1 MNIFEI
7 DEKIKA
13 AIEAGIDPE
22 TGELIDF
29 SALEELQ
36 MAFEDKVKNTALYY
50 INLMAEVK
58 ALEEQEKKFKE
69 RKTVLKNKAERI
81 KNRLDVVLDGR
92 DFKCTEVNIS
102 YRISLSTEITDVE
115 AFENYAKRHKE
126 FISAIE
132 IKPDKTAIKQALLSG
147 QKVKGCELVTKQ
159 NIQIK

>member
-7 DEKIKA
+7 KEEIRE
-13 AIEAGIDPE
+13 AIEKGIDPE
-22 TGELIDF
+22 TGELMDF

-36 MAFEDKVKNTALYY
+36 MAFDDKVKNTALYY
-50 INLMAEVK
+50 INLMAEAK

-69 RKTVLKNKAERI
+69 RKTVLKNRAERI
-81 KNRLDVVLDGR
+81 KNRLDAALEGQA
-92 DFKCTEVNIS
+92 FKFTEVSIS
-102 YRISLSTEITDVE
+102 YKNSQSTEITDVE
-115 AFENYAKRHKE
+115 AFESYAKRHKE

>member
-7 DEKIKA
+7 KEEIRE
-13 AIEAGIDPE
+13 AIEKGIDPE
-22 TGELIDF
+22 TGELMDF

-36 MAFEDKVKNTALYY
+36 IAFEDKVKNTALYY
-50 INLMAEVK
+50 INLLAEAK
-58 ALEEQEKKFKE
+58 ALEEQEKKFRE
-69 RKTVLKNKAERI
+69 RKTVLKNRAERI
-81 KNRLDVVLDGR
+81 KNRLGIALDGQE
-92 DFKCTEVNIS
+92 FESTEVNIS
-102 YRISLSTEITDVE
+102 YRQSQSTEITDIE
-115 AFENYAKRHKE
+115 AFEMFAKRHKE

>member
-7 DEKIKA
+7 KEEIRE
-13 AIEAGIDPE
+13 AIEKGIDPE
-22 TGELIDF
+22 TGELMDL

-36 MAFEDKVKNTALYY
+36 MAFDDKVKNTALYY
-50 INLMAEVK
+50 INLMAEAK

-69 RKTVLKNKAERI
+69 RKTVLKNRAERI
-81 KNRLDVVLDGR
+81 KNRLDVALEGQA
-92 DFKCTEVNIS
+92 FKFTEVSIS
-102 YRISLSTEITDVE
+102 YKNSQSTEITDVE
-115 AFENYAKRHKE
+115 AFEAYAKRHKE

>member
-7 DEKIKA
+7 KDEIRE
-13 AIEAGIDPE
+13 AIEKGIDPE

-36 MAFEDKVKNTALYY
+36 MAFEEKVKNTALYY
-50 INLMAEVK
+50 INLMAEAK

-69 RKTVLKNKAERI
+69 RKTVLKNRAERI
-81 KNRLDVVLDGR
+81 KNRLDAALDGQA
-92 DFKCTEVNIS
+92 FKFTEVSVS
-102 YRISLSTEITDVE
+102 YKQSQSTEITDVE